1 MTLEIVNPT
10 AYSNISNPQTIFI
23 VVEDQDPNNICTSE
37 TTLLLEVVD
46 VPTLVPP
53 TELEVCDA
61 ITLLDGFEPF
71 DLESKTDE
79 ITGGDLTIEV
89 TYYETQA
96 DADAGTN
103 ALVSPYIN
111 IENPQT
117 IFVRAEESN
126 NLCTFSTGTTLDL
139 VVNPLPS
146 PVTPTPLEVCDDN
159 NDGLAEFVLTDK
171 DDEIIEFQEKP
182 KTSIQTSNKMKIN

>member
-23 VVEDQDPNNICTSE
+23 VVEDQEPTNLCTSE

-46 VPTLVPP
+46 APTLVPP
-53 TELEVCDA
+53 TELEMCDMTE
-61 ITLLDGFEPF
+61 IIGPGDELEPF

-79 ITGGDLTIEV
+79 ITGGDLTISV

-103 ALVSPYIN
+103 ALVSPIY
-111 IENPQT
+111 QY
-117 IFVRAEESN
+117 
-126 NLCTFSTGTTLDL
+126 
-139 VVNPLPS
+139 
-146 PVTPTPLEVCDDN
+146 
-159 NDGLAEFVLTDK
+159 
-171 DDEIIEFQEKP
+171 
-182 KTSIQTSNKMKIN
+182 